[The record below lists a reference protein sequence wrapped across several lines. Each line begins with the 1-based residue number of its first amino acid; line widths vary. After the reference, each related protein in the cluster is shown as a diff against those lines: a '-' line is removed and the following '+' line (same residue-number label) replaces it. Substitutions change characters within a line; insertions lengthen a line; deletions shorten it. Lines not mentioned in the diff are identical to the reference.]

1 MSLRMQGFNSQLLK
15 CCSEVLYCSLCSQV
29 SRQEQDEFA
38 VRSHTL
44 AHKAQEAGCL
54 SDVIPFKVPGV
65 DQTVE
70 KDNGI
75 RVSTMEQ
82 MTKLRPA
89 FVKPHGT
96 ITAANASYLVSSS

>member
-1 MSLRMQGFNSQLLK
+1 MSR
-15 CCSEVLYCSLCSQV
+15 E
-29 SRQEQDEFA
+29 EQDKFA
-38 VRSHTL
+38 LRSHTL

-54 SDVIPFKVPGV
+54 SDVVAFKVPGV

-75 RVSTMEQ
+75 RVSTLEQ
-82 MTKLRPA
+82 LTKLKPA

-96 ITAANASYLVSSS
+96 ITAANASYLVSSTKPCTTITVAY